1 MYTMLLCVIYLIFIS
16 LGLPDSLLGS
26 AWPSM
31 RLEFGAPIA
40 AAGMI
45 SMIIAGG
52 TICSSFL
59 SERLIKT
66 FSTRGVTIVSGF
78 LTAFALFVFS
88 VSTQFWMLCLWAIP
102 YGLGAGAID
111 SAINHYV
118 ALHYHGRHMSW
129 LHCFWGVGTIISP
142 YVMSTALT
150 YGLGWRGGYRSV
162 SAIQIII
169 ALVLILTLP
178 LWKVHPSL
186 KQVQEEHAVLGLRGV
201 LKIRG
206 TASLFLGFFAYCA
219 AEGTAMLWA
228 SSYFAATKG
237 FSEQQA
243 AALGS
248 LFFIGMTVGRFAAG
262 FVSDRLGDHRMIRMG
277 TFVAAVGIFA
287 LMLPVQ
293 NEIFSYIGFIVFGLG
308 CAPIYP
314 SIIHSTPDH
323 FGAENSQA
331 IIGIQMASAYVGM
344 TFMPPVFGWIA
355 QRIGLT
361 FMPFYL
367 LAFFILMFIMLEKT
381 YRTTYSK

>member
-1 MYTMLLCVIYLIFIS
+1 MLLCVIYLIFIS

-66 FSTRGVTIVSGF
+66 FSTRGVTIVSVF
-78 LTAFALFVFS
+78 LTAFALFGFS

-142 YVMSTALT
+142 YIMSTALT

-262 FVSDRLGDHRMIRMG
+262 FGHQHCHINGKIAMRGLTR
-277 TFVAAVGIFA
+277 A
-287 LMLPVQ
+287 LYGKISQLLIIKLVR
-293 NEIFSYIGFIVFGLG
+293 GLG
-308 CAPIYP
+308 CLHGFNYRLANQLPFFTQQGSYFSHIL
-314 SIIHSTPDH
+314 
-323 FGAENSQA
+323 
-331 IIGIQMASAYVGM
+331 
-344 TFMPPVFGWIA
+344 PP
-355 QRIGLT
+355 Q
-361 FMPFYL
+361 
-367 LAFFILMFIMLEKT
+367 
-381 YRTTYSK
+381 S

>member
-1 MYTMLLCVIYLIFIS
+1 
-16 LGLPDSLLGS
+16 
-26 AWPSM
+26 
-31 RLEFGAPIA
+31 
-40 AAGMI
+40 
-45 SMIIAGG
+45 
-52 TICSSFL
+52 
-59 SERLIKT
+59 
-66 FSTRGVTIVSGF
+66 
-78 LTAFALFVFS
+78 
-88 VSTQFWMLCLWAIP
+88 
-102 YGLGAGAID
+102 
-111 SAINHYV
+111 
-118 ALHYHGRHMSW
+118 
-129 LHCFWGVGTIISP
+129 
-142 YVMSTALT
+142 
-150 YGLGWRGGYRSV
+150 
-162 SAIQIII
+162 
-169 ALVLILTLP
+169 
-178 LWKVHPSL
+178 
-186 KQVQEEHAVLGLRGV
+186 
-201 LKIRG
+201 
-206 TASLFLGFFAYCA
+206 
-219 AEGTAMLWA
+219 MLWA